1 MGARTAEEIID
12 KANSAG
18 VKLVRFLFSDT
29 NACVRGKSSSI
40 ATAAQRFKSG
50 IGIVKATMAQ
60 NLLDHLQTDSG
71 YSATGEVRL
80 IPDLDTFRLL
90 PYTAASASVLCD
102 LHELDGQPWVSCPRS
117 FLKKQIASAAEM
129 GFHVRAAFEPEFM
142 LGVMEGGDFKP
153 IDRGLCFSSQS
164 MNAADRFITRL
175 FDCLERQDLKVE
187 QYYAELGAGQH
198 ELSIQP
204 APALQAAD
212 NLVIYRET
220 TYGVAQEF
228 GLTATFMPKRSA
240 EDAGNGC
247 HLHLSLWNNGSNDEQ
262 TNLFYDARNS
272 QQGNLSEIGLQF
284 TAGILTH
291 LKALTALTCSSV
303 NSYRRLKPRS
313 WSSAYTCWGIDNR
326 EAAVRVPSL
335 FAGLE
340 NQTCNIELKVV
351 DATANP
357 YLALGAVIAC
367 GLDGVRRK
375 LKVPPA
381 VWCDPSELS
390 DEEMI
395 AGQVERL
402 PQSLNEALTELEADL
417 FLFQQLGAELA
428 NTFIVVK
435 TSEVSAYLD
444 DAAFEFSTHLLRY

>member
-1 MGARTAEEIID
+1 MAARTAEEVIG
-12 KANSAG
+12 KAQAAG

-29 NACVRGKSSSI
+29 NGCVRGKCSSI
-40 ATAAQRFKSG
+40 ATAAGRFKSG

-60 NLLDHLQTDSG
+60 NLLDQMQTDSG

-90 PYTAASASVLCD
+90 PYTSASASVLCD
-102 LHELDGQPWVSCPRS
+102 MQELNGGPWASCPRN
-117 FLKKQIASAAEM
+117 FLKKQIEAAADM
-129 GFHVRAAFEPEFM
+129 GFKVLAAFEPEFM
-142 LGVMEGGDFKP
+142 LGVMEAGEFRPVDK
-153 IDRGLCFSSQS
+153 GLCFSTQS
-164 MNAADRFITRL
+164 MNAADRFISRL

-198 ELSIQP
+198 ELSIEP
-204 APALQAAD
+204 ATALTAAD
-212 NLVIYRET
+212 NLITYRET
-220 TYGVAQEF
+220 AYGVAQEL
-228 GLTATFMPKRSA
+228 GLTATFMPKRSS

-247 HLHLSLWNNGSNDEQ
+247 HLHLSLWSSDEK
-262 TNLFYDARNS
+262 TNLFYDAQS
-272 QQGNLSEIGLQF
+272 ESGNLSEIGLQF
-284 TAGILTH
+284 IAGILTH
-291 LKALTALTCSSV
+291 LKALTAITCPSV

-326 EAAVRVPSL
+326 EAALRVPSL
-335 FAGLE
+335 FSGQE
-340 NQTCNIELKVV
+340 SQTCNIELKAC

-367 GLDGVRRK
+367 GLDGVKRK
-375 LKVPPA
+375 LVAPPA
-381 VWCDPSELS
+381 VQCEPSELS

-395 AGQVERL
+395 AGQIERL

-417 FLFQQLGAELA
+417 FLFQQLGPELA

-435 TSEVSAYLD
+435 TSEVSAYLN
-444 DAAFEFSTHLLRY
+444 DAEFEFSTHLLRY